1 MIFISF
7 MNEMNITYIYIYIN
21 ANMYKCMQ
29 HRDIY
34 IYIYKLLNIL
44 KLLNPMHYRKFISV
58 GMETPKPFW

>member
-1 MIFISF
+1 MQ
-7 MNEMNITYIYIYIN
+7 TCIN
-21 ANMYKCMQ
+21 VCNTET
-29 HRDIY
+29 Y